1 MSMIDTSDKSLEKS
15 PFNDLKNLENI
26 PENPFEGISLERE
39 QPADRLSTRAAIF
52 TAFIMAAVCFMTP
65 ACGSGISSIL
75 ISLLWSVGAAVV
87 YVLFWTCTLRLFE
100 NPEMMPV
107 SIVLNL
113 VPAVLLNVFFGDKLL
128 LFGLVFLGAGLTA
141 LSLEAADE
149 KDRRAGKKDKS
160 GFTGVDFLSGEM
172 VKYTEFI
179 KADVAGEVLV
189 PLVCACVSS
198 ACGVVLSELI
208 RGFSHMQGKGLS
220 LVVSALVLMFI
231 SFVVSL
237 IRGND
242 YLFSSSEMSDA
253 CVLPVTTY
261 KHLRSFLL
269 RRSRFFVSIVIIGA
283 GCLIC
288 DHIDSAFSLGF
299 PYMKHVLSALLIFA
313 FAFIRGRQSKHRIQ
327 FATELSVIYAL
338 CVTRVNT
345 IGDLVLISLLA
356 TIADILVTAFM
367 YTRNRRL
374 IMSGRSSYVE
384 GMPLELITAA
394 VIFMIVEV
402 LLGYWG
408 MVVV

>member
-15 PFNDLKNLENI
+15 PFNDLTGLENI
-26 PENPFEGISLERE
+26 PENPFDGISMEE
-39 QPADRLSTRAAIF
+39 PKPADRLSTRSAIF
-52 TAFIMAAVCFMTP
+52 TAFVMIAVCLMTP
-65 ACGSGISSIL
+65 VVVGDIKTIL
-75 ISLLWSVGAAVV
+75 ISLLWTVGAAAA
-87 YVLFWTCTLRLFE
+87 YVLFWTFTMRLFE
-100 NPEMMPV
+100 SPDMMPV
-107 SIVLNL
+107 SVVLNL
-113 VPAVLLNVFFGDKLL
+113 VPAVLLSVFLPDKFALE
-128 LFGLVFLGAGLTA
+128 GLVFLGAGLTA

-149 KDRRAGKKDKS
+149 KDRKAGKKDKS
-160 GFTGVDFLSGEM
+160 GFTAIDFLSGEV

-179 KADVAGEVLV
+179 KADIGAEVIV
-189 PLVCACVSS
+189 PFICAVVS
-198 ACGVVLSELI
+198 AAAGVVVSGLV
-208 RGFSHMQGKGLS
+208 RGLTHMQGKAPGLI
-220 LVVSALVLMFI
+220 LSALVLMLLSAVI
-231 SFVVSL
+231 SAV
-237 IRGND
+237 RGNY
-242 YLFSSSEMSDA
+242 YLFSSSEMSDPS
-253 CVLPVTTY
+253 VLPVTTY

-269 RRSRFFVSIVIIGA
+269 RRSRFFVSIVMMGA

-288 DHIDSAFSLGF
+288 DVIDVRFELGF
-299 PYMKHVLSALLIFA
+299 PYMKHILSALLVFA

>member
-231 SFVVSL
+231 SFVISL

-242 YLFSSSEMSDA
+242 YLFSSSEMSDS

-288 DHIDSAFSLGF
+288 DQIDSAFSLGF

-327 FATELSVIYAL
+327 FATELMAIYAL
-338 CVTRVNT
+338 CVTRVT
-345 IGDLVLISLLA
+345 SIGDLVLIALLA
-356 TIADILVTAFM
+356 TAADVLVSSFM

-374 IMSGRSSYVE
+374 IMSSRSEYAA

-394 VIFMIVEV
+394 VVFMLVEV
-402 LLGYWG
+402 VAAYWG
-408 MVVV
+408 VSV